1 MKEIDYITLELA
13 KWIADYNNDYRN
25 WSDYQSA
32 ILGSMNWTKDSWVL
46 DVRDLLHYGPQMYAV
61 KDLTP
66 LVDELQTTE
75 RGSVKLIHKDYLS
88 DYVEDFFNDVI
99 AGEPRAISDY
109 HSMLK
114 DKERFFDDYVWV
126 DGEDEHEFE
135 MNHGFAPDDWNEQ
148 DIEEFFSGTG
158 DFWWMTDHSEELK
171 EIFNKKLD
179 NPTDTFQKIYDL
191 SPSSYIGL
199 PNSELGKFQEL
210 KKELSQP
217 TSKPPLPAQYV
228 KKFKSLFSESEESA
242 IQAKE
247 LLDAI
252 IDDYDFTALIPEI
265 QTLIDT
271 EADKIEEVIIEA
283 FGTVP
288 SRIDQEKDNLYHTAK
303 DEFTSSYE
311 EDVVHSRTSYAITNN
326 KLTHDELIDLISQ
339 DSLVELVQDLHYVY
353 EHPRLNLYFGKA

>member
-1 MKEIDYITLELA
+1 
-13 KWIADYNNDYRN
+13 
-25 WSDYQSA
+25 
-32 ILGSMNWTKDSWVL
+32 
-46 DVRDLLHYGPQMYAV
+46 
-61 KDLTP
+61 
-66 LVDELQTTE
+66 
-75 RGSVKLIHKDYLS
+75 
-88 DYVEDFFNDVI
+88 
-99 AGEPRAISDY
+99 
-109 HSMLK
+109 
-114 DKERFFDDYVWV
+114 
-126 DGEDEHEFE
+126 
-135 MNHGFAPDDWNEQ
+135 
-148 DIEEFFSGTG
+148 
-158 DFWWMTDHSEELK
+158 MTDHSEELK